1 MVPGVFG
8 AFEALDALGFG
19 FLLVGHLVVSTTPQA
34 AGPGLRIEKPQA
46 RRPERQ
52 QRTHYGGVKLAA
64 TKTTREK
71 EKARV
76 RVNWHAG
83 FESYRSSK
91 ELNSNAPVA
100 RGATWTTTE
109 GC

>member
-1 MVPGVFG
+1 
-8 AFEALDALGFG
+8 
-19 FLLVGHLVVSTTPQA
+19 
-34 AGPGLRIEKPQA
+34 
-46 RRPERQ
+46 
-52 QRTHYGGVKLAA
+52 
-64 TKTTREK
+64 
-71 EKARV
+71 V

-83 FESYRSSK
+83 FEIYRSSK